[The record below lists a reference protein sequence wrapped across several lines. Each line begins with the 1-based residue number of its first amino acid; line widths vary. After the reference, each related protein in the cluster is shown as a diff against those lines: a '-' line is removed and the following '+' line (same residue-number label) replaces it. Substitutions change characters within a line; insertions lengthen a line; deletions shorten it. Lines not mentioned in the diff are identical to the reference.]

1 MTSLSRSLL
10 LLLLLSSS
18 ATAALTAQ
26 RPLSRRQAIAGGL
39 ARSPVSALL
48 SADTA
53 RAAAEVRGAAVRF
66 LPNLLASF
74 TESSPQYHVIGELPL
89 DGAVLR
95 GRRLTVA
102 RARQQS
108 AQSQFAFNRA
118 ALTFDI
124 DTAYTRALAAAA
136 RAGLSTRTAIDADS
150 LLHIAEARRDA
161 GDASELDV
169 QLAVISAGQQANT
182 AAVDSLDA
190 MRALLDVQTLIGERA
205 DSITVMLV
213 DSLAVPADGDAMTA
227 VNTPLRVAAAKSLV
241 MAADAQIALEKRQ
254 RFGVPSLTAG
264 FERGDPTGAQTHT
277 LPTVGVALPIP
288 FPGRNRAQVEIA
300 EVERARAIAALR
312 LMSLESQRQI
322 ARAERERLAAS
333 SRVER
338 DSRLLTTAERV
349 AAMAMT
355 AYREGAVP
363 LPGVI
368 EARRNA
374 RDVQLQYIN
383 DLAALWTAI
392 AAQRLVTEVEHP

>member
-1 MTSLSRSLL
+1 M
-10 LLLLLSSS
+10 
-18 ATAALTAQ
+18 
-26 RPLSRRQAIAGGL
+26 
-39 ARSPVSALL
+39 ARSPIAALL

-66 LPNLLASF
+66 LPTLQASF
-74 TESSPQYHVIGELPL
+74 TEASPQYHVIGELPL

-102 RARQQS
+102 RALQQS
-108 AQSQFAFNRA
+108 VRRQFAFNRA

-213 DSLAVPADGDAMTA
+213 DSLAVPADRGALTT
-227 VNTPLRVAAAKSLV
+227 VPTPLRVAAAKSLV
-241 MAADAQIALEKRQ
+241 MAADAQVVLEKRQ

-264 FERGDPTGAQTHT
+264 FERGDPTGAQTYL

-312 LMSLESQRQI
+312 LTSLESQRQI

-392 AAQRLVTEVEHP
+392 AAQRLVTEVDHP

>member
-1 MTSLSRSLL
+1 MTTFSRSVLALL
-10 LLLLLSSS
+10 TSV
-18 ATAALTAQ
+18 AAAALSAQ
-26 RPLSRRQAIAGGL
+26 RPLSRRDAIAGGL
-39 ARSPVSALL
+39 ARSPVAALL

-53 RAAAEVRGAAVRF
+53 RAAAEVRGAGVRF
-66 LPNLLASF
+66 LPNLQASF
-74 TESSPQYHVIGELPL
+74 TESSPQYHIIGELPL
-89 DGAVLR
+89 DGPLLR

-102 RARQQS
+102 RALQRS
-108 AQSQFAFNRA
+108 VRSQFAYDRA

-136 RAGLSTRTAIDADS
+136 RAGLSSRTAIDADS
-150 LLHIAEARRDA
+150 LWHIAEARRDA

-169 QLAVISAGQQANT
+169 QLAIISAGQQANA

-190 MRALLDVQTLIGERA
+190 VRALLDVQTLIGERA
-205 DSITVMLV
+205 DSIEVMLV
-213 DSLAVPADGDAMTA
+213 DSLSVPSDGGASATVA
-227 VNTPLRVAAAKSLV
+227 TPLRVAAAQSLV
-241 MAADAQIALEKRQ
+241 SAADAQVALERRQ

-264 FERGDPTGAQTHT
+264 FEKGDPTGAQTQT

-288 FPGRNRAQVEIA
+288 YPGRNRAQVEIA
-300 EVERARAIAALR
+300 EVERARANAALR
-312 LMSLESQRQI
+312 LTSLESQRQI
-322 ARAERERLAAS
+322 ARASRERMAAAL
-333 SRVER
+333 RVAR
-338 DSRLLTTAERV
+338 GRRLLATAERV

-374 RDVQLQYIN
+374 RDVQLQYIT

-392 AAQRLVTEVEHP
+392 AAQRLVTEVERP